1 MGVSLHRDDSTQR
14 LVLTATGVLG
24 FGELERFLELVRDP
38 GVLDYAVLWDMRDIL
53 LGLSASDLIRIRNR
67 VAALD
72 RGRPRQGPVAL
83 LVHTDAAF
91 AFASAYVVLAQTAGY
106 RVQAFRSAE
115 AADAWL
121 DEVRVPGSPA

>member
-83 LVHTDAAF
+83 LVHTDSAF
-91 AFASAYVVLAQTAGY
+91 AFASAYVVLAQAAGY
-106 RVQAFRSAE
+106 RVQTFRSAE